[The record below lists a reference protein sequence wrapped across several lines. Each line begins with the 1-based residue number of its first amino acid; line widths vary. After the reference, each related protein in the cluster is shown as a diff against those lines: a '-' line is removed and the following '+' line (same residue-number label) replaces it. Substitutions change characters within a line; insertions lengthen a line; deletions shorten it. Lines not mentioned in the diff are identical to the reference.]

1 VSRTLAVFALLA
13 ILAAGFS
20 MRDWLVGQM
29 LYHPTPGVDFR
40 PEEFGITAE
49 EVFLTTEDGVRIH
62 AFYLPSPGAS
72 RALLFLH
79 GNAGNASHRLPN
91 AAMLQRLGIH
101 VLLLDYRGYG
111 RSEGRPEEAG
121 LYADGRAGL
130 AHLTQNRGFPERR
143 VVLFGRSLGGAVAID
158 LAQDRELAGVVL
170 ESTFSSLAD
179 AAASIFGSLGARLVR
194 GRFDSAGK
202 ILRARAPLLFFHGDR
217 DEIIAFEL
225 GRRLFEAAPEPKAFE
240 TLRGAGHN
248 DTVEVGG
255 APYFGR
261 IRRFID
267 EVAP

>member
-1 VSRTLAVFALLA
+1 MSRTLAVFALLA
-13 ILAAGFS
+13 ILGAGFS
-20 MRDWLVGQM
+20 MRDWLIGRM
-29 LYHPTPGVDFR
+29 LYHPMPGVDFR
-40 PEEFGITAE
+40 PEELGITAE

-62 AFYLPSPGAS
+62 AFYVPSPGAS

-111 RSEGRPEEAG
+111 RSEGQPKEEG

-130 AHLTQNRGFPERR
+130 AYLTQTRGFPEQRI
-143 VVLFGRSLGGAVAID
+143 VLFGRSLGGAVAVD
-158 LAQDRELAGVVL
+158 LAQDRELAGVII
-170 ESTFSSLAD
+170 ESSFSSLAD
-179 AAASIFGSLGARLVR
+179 AAAGIFGSLGARLVR

-202 ILRARAPLLFFHGDR
+202 IVRAQAPLLFFHGDR
-217 DEIIAFEL
+217 DEIIAYDL

-248 DTVEVGG
+248 DTVQIGG

-261 IRRFID
+261 IQRFID